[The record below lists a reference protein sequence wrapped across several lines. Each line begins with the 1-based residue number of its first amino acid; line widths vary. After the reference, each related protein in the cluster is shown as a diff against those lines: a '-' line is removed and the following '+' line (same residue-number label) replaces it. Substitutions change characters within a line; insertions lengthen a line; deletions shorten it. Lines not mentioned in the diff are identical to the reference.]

1 MDKTTKKF
9 IPLLL
14 VGISVVQMTD
24 KLTTA
29 FKEKL
34 VKEVNDEIKK
44 MEEK

>member
-9 IPLLL
+9 IALLL

-29 FKEKL
+29 FKEKF